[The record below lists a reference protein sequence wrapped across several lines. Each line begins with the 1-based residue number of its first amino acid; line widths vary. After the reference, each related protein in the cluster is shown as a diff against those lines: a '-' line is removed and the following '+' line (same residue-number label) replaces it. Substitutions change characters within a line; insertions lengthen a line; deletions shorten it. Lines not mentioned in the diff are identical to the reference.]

1 MTIAGR
7 VVYSFLTTEGG
18 VLGRKFNKGGEI
30 QSKTVKNLEHEPTF
44 DVYHPLSLFGCL

>member
-1 MTIAGR
+1 MIPIFIAKIMKAGVTIAGR

-30 QSKTVKNLEHEPTF
+30 Q
-44 DVYHPLSLFGCL
+44 